1 MNVEKIKLFMPGIR
15 VYPISFQGSLY
26 TIELRKLYSRY
37 GTSLNLYAYVH
48 KYVDE
53 NVPFCRHTGNLVFEH
68 IFIGDE
74 ILTLNLLN
82 DSSQSIAFRVSDL
95 TSEDLE
101 AFAPE
106 IISLLF
112 QKFKSEANSKNAKAK
127 FMKDNIEKTR
137 SWDGIVK

>member
-15 VYPISFQGSLY
+15 VYPVSFQGALY
-26 TIELRKLYSRY
+26 TVELRKLYSRY

-82 DSSQSIAFRVSDL
+82 DSSQSITFCISDL
-95 TSEDLE
+95 TDKDLQ

-112 QKFKSEANSKNAKAK
+112 QMYKAEMDRENAKAK

>member
-15 VYPISFQGSLY
+15 VYPVSFQGSLY
-26 TIELRKLYSRY
+26 TIELRKMY
-37 GTSLNLYAYVH
+37 GKYGASFNLYAYIH

-53 NVPFCRHTGNLVFEH
+53 DVPFCRHTGNLVFEH
-68 IFIGDE
+68 IFISDE

-82 DSSQSIAFRVSDL
+82 DSSQSISFCISDL
-95 TSEDLE
+95 TDKDLQ

-112 QKFKSEANSKNAKAK
+112 QAYKSEIDRENAKAK
-127 FMKDNIEKTR
+127 FIKDNIEKTR

>member
-1 MNVEKIKLFMPGIR
+1 MPGIR
-15 VYPISFQGSLY
+15 VYPVSFQGALY
-26 TIELRKLYSRY
+26 TIELRQSYGRY
-37 GTSLNLYAYVH
+37 GDILGLYTYIYQ
-48 KYVDE
+48 YVDE
-53 NVPFCRHTGNLVFEH
+53 NNLFCRHTGNLVFKH
-68 IFIGDE
+68 IFINDE

-82 DSSQSIAFRVSDL
+82 DSSQSIFFCVSDL

-112 QKFKSEANSKNAKAK
+112 QKFESEANSKNAKAK

>member
-15 VYPISFQGSLY
+15 VYPVSFQGSLY
-26 TIELRKLYSRY
+26 TIELRKMYGRY
-37 GTSLNLYAYVH
+37 GASFSLYAYIH

-53 NVPFCRHTGNLVFEH
+53 DVPFCRHTGNLVFEH
-68 IFIGDE
+68 IFISDE

-82 DSSQSIAFRVSDL
+82 DSSQNISFRVSDL
-95 TSEDLE
+95 TNEDLE

-112 QKFKSEANSKNAKAK
+112 QKFESEANSKNVKTK
-127 FMKDNIEKTR
+127 FMKDNIKKTH
-137 SWDGIVK
+137 SWDGIIK

>member
-15 VYPISFQGSLY
+15 VYPVNFQGTSYTVELRELYGRYGDVLGLY
-26 TIELRKLYSRY
+26 TYIYQY
-37 GTSLNLYAYVH
+37 I
-48 KYVDE
+48 DE
-53 NVPFCRHTGNLVFEH
+53 NNLFCRHTGNLVFKH
-68 IFIGDE
+68 IFDGDE
-74 ILTLNLLN
+74 SLTLKLLN

-112 QKFKSEANSKNAKAK
+112 QKFESEANSKNAKTK
-127 FMKDNIEKTR
+127 FMKDNIKKTH
-137 SWDGIVK
+137 SWDGIIK